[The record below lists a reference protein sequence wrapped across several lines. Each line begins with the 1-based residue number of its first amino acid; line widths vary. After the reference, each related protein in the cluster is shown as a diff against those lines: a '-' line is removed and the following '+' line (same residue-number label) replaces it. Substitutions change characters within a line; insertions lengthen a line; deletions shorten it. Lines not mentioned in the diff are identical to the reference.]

1 MFLKIAA
8 QAFGAGDF
16 LIKFFPIK
24 KVHYC
29 LYIIVFIFWRCTM
42 VQKELL
48 YNYFMDGEKKGKK
61 MSPEQVA
68 RPIRSVFFAQ
78 NSK

>member
-1 MFLKIAA
+1 
-8 QAFGAGDF
+8 
-16 LIKFFPIK
+16 
-24 KVHYC
+24 
-29 LYIIVFIFWRCTM
+29 M
-42 VQKELL
+42 VQKKLL